1 MIEGKE
7 LFWWADHFIMAKE
20 NLDFGPLLAD
30 QGSVTVAQREN
41 VNYKFQKRKQIPN
54 QIKRRLKLQYKHL
67 SWLYYFFYH
76 LFLLVGG

>member
-1 MIEGKE
+1 
-7 LFWWADHFIMAKE
+7 MAKE

-41 VNYKFQKRKQIPN
+41 ANYKFQKRKQIPN

-67 SWLYYFFYH
+67 S
-76 LFLLVGG
+76 